1 MQSEQLVAFTLKGTH
16 KQDFMGIPATG
27 KSVEVQ
33 GMVISRIK
41 DSKILEDREIIDNLT
56 FFQQLGVVAEMS

>member
-1 MQSEQLVAFTLKGTH
+1 
-16 KQDFMGIPATG
+16 
-27 KSVEVQ
+27 
-33 GMVISRIK
+33 MVIHRIK

>member
-1 MQSEQLVAFTLKGTH
+1 MQSEQLVAFTFKGTH

-33 GMVISRIK
+33 GMVI
-41 DSKILEDREIIDNLT
+41 REIIDNLT